1 MKNILVY
8 IVDCMMS
15 PRGGKL
21 GYNYFLK
28 KELDNLGV
36 TNIHY
41 IHRETSINQNVN
53 SRIHSL
59 KQDRIK
65 NFLIILKSVYRKFL
79 TLYGFNHK
87 ALVDLNAYDT
97 VHFHSTL
104 DMYNV
109 RDSLKGYKG
118 AVVLTSHTPTIQSKE
133 MYDALTS
140 WEKKHMNW
148 LYKNLI
154 KIDEYAFRRADYIV
168 FPCPEAEEPY
178 YNNWP
183 EYKAVKEE
191 KKGKYLYLLTGTKA
205 RVAKLSKTEVRQLYS
220 IPDDAFIIC
229 YVGRHNEIKGYD
241 KLKLLG
247 EQILQEAPNIYF
259 LIAGREEPLHG
270 LHHPRWI
277 EVGWTSDPHSLIN
290 ASDVF
295 MLPNKETYFDLVMLE
310 VLSLG
315 KIIIASYTGGNK
327 YFKSSFAKGVFTYSK
342 LKEAAQLI
350 HNVYDMDFEL
360 KNELERSN
368 RLLFEQC
375 FSLEIF
381 AKNYIQLINSI

>member
-1 MKNILVY
+1 
-8 IVDCMMS
+8 
-15 PRGGKL
+15 
-21 GYNYFLK
+21 
-28 KELDNLGV
+28 
-36 TNIHY
+36 
-41 IHRETSINQNVN
+41 
-53 SRIHSL
+53 
-59 KQDRIK
+59 
-65 NFLIILKSVYRKFL
+65 
-79 TLYGFNHK
+79 
-87 ALVDLNAYDT
+87 
-97 VHFHSTL
+97 
-104 DMYNV
+104 
-109 RDSLKGYKG
+109 
-118 AVVLTSHTPTIQSKE
+118 
-133 MYDALTS
+133 
-140 WEKKHMNW
+140 MNW

-295 MLPNKETYFDLVMLE
+295 MLPNK
-310 VLSLG
+310 
-315 KIIIASYTGGNK
+315 GN
-327 YFKSSFAKGVFTYSK
+327 VF
-342 LKEAAQLI
+342 
-350 HNVYDMDFEL
+350 
-360 KNELERSN
+360 
-368 RLLFEQC
+368 
-375 FSLEIF
+375 
-381 AKNYIQLINSI
+381 